1 MIAVPGGFDGSGDLI
16 RIANLKDLRAEVDIN
31 EADFQEI
38 SMGQYTKV
46 IPDAYPG
53 RTYPGRVV
61 KIYPRVNRQRG
72 TIKVEMKLEN
82 VDSYLRPDMSV
93 RINFLMDVPQNEV
106 DAATPQVLI
115 PKGALH
121 RQGENMFVW
130 TVRKA
135 IFNALQSRPA
145 QTLEIRYKLRAASTG
160 QKP

>member
-46 IPDAYPG
+46 IPDAYPD

-93 RINFLMDVPQNEV
+93 RINFGC
-106 DAATPQVLI
+106 A
-115 PKGALH
+115 PK
-121 RQGENMFVW
+121 
-130 TVRKA
+130 
-135 IFNALQSRPA
+135 
-145 QTLEIRYKLRAASTG
+145 
-160 QKP
+160 